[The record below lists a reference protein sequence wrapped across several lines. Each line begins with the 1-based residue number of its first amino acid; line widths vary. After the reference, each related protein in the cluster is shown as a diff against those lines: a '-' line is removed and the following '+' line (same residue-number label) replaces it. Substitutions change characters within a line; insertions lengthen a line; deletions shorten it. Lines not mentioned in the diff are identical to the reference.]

1 MKKSFLSSAIVLMLS
16 ASVFGQDKYKY
27 ASIIW
32 TTAHFKTYVSIDG
45 ADYQVEESDLK
56 KSNENLFNM
65 NPLLKKVKELEAQG
79 WEVLNFDT
87 DSHQGY
93 TLNTAYLRK
102 KQ

>member
-1 MKKSFLSSAIVLMLS
+1 MKKTILTCTVLFLAYASSYA
-16 ASVFGQDKYKY
+16 QDKYKY
-27 ASIIW
+27 ASVVW

-45 ADYQVEESDLK
+45 ADYQIEESDLK

-65 NPLLKKVKELEAQG
+65 NPLIKKVKEMEAQG

-93 TLNTAYLRK
+93 TLNTAYLRR

>member
-1 MKKSFLSSAIVLMLS
+1 MKKTILLTGFILLLSTFSYA
-16 ASVFGQDKYKY
+16 QDKYKY
-27 ASIIW
+27 ASVIW
-32 TTAHFKTYVSIDG
+32 TTAHFKTYTSIDG
-45 ADYQVEESDLK
+45 ADYQIEDSDLK

-65 NPLLKKVKELEAQG
+65 NPLIKKVKELESQG
-79 WEVLNFDT
+79 WEVINFDS

>member
-1 MKKSFLSSAIVLMLS
+1 MKKTILTCTVLFLAYTSSYA
-16 ASVFGQDKYKY
+16 QDKYKY